1 MDWFALFLVVAGIAG
16 VLLFIYGLRGKS
28 VLLLFF
34 GATALIAL
42 LFYFINLKV
51 FLPLAPPLAMLI
63 AYFIKKRM
71 TQLKFIR

>member
-1 MDWFALFLVVAGIAG
+1 MDWLVLFLIVAGIAG
-16 VLLFIYGLRGKS
+16 VLLFLYGLRDRS

-42 LFYFINLKV
+42 LFYSINLKV
-51 FLPLAPPLAMLI
+51 FLPLVPPLAMAM

-71 TQLKFIR
+71 TTA

>member
-1 MDWFALFLVVAGIAG
+1 MDWFALFLIVAGIAG
-16 VLLFIYGLRGKS
+16 VLLFFYGLRDRS

-42 LFYFINLKV
+42 LFYSINLNV
-51 FLPLAPPLAMLI
+51 FLPFAPPIAMAI

-71 TQLKFIR
+71 TTA